1 LKSKNK
7 IDMAEEKKEKWLN
20 YLALS
25 TVIFAVCATLST
37 FKGGGYGS
45 RALLNQT
52 NASDQWAFFQAKS
65 IKGALTKNQKD
76 YLELQREIIATTPNS
91 DNQLS
96 KYDARISGYDQELK
110 RYDEEKETIKAKA
123 EAFEK
128 NRDDCQKHGGK
139 FGLAVIF
146 LQVTILLCS
155 VAGLM
160 KKKPVWYLGLAV
172 GAVGILFFLD
182 GFFLFI

>member
-1 LKSKNK
+1 
-7 IDMAEEKKEKWLN
+7 MAEEKKEKWMN

-45 RALLNQT
+45 KALLNQS

-65 IKGALTKNQKD
+65 IKSSLASNQKEN
-76 YLELQREIIATTPNS
+76 LELQKEILSIDS
-91 DNQLS
+91 HSKDNGS
-96 KYDARISGYDQELK
+96 KYDARIAKYEQDIK
-110 RYDEEKETIKAKA
+110 RYDEEKTAIKAKA

-128 NRDDCQKHGGK
+128 DRNVCQEHGGQ

-146 LQVTILLCS
+146 LQVTILLS
-155 VAGLM
+155 SIAGLL
-160 KKKPVWYLGLAV
+160 KKKPVWYLSLGIGFVGL
-172 GAVGILFFLD
+172 IFFMD
-182 GFFLFI
+182 GFWLFLKAFL